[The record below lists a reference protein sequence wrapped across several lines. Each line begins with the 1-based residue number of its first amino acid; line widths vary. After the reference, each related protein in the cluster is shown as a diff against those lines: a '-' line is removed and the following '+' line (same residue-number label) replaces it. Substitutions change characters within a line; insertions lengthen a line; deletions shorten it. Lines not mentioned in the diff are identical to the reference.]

1 MLAYDVDG
9 RLCKA
14 SRAVSII
21 RSARCVLLGCSI
33 EHTEVHKYD
42 HKGGV
47 GVKVSQEAEVV
58 LEDCI
63 MHSHDGVGVLFDQY
77 GACVVQR

>member
-1 MLAYDVDG
+1 MGGLLAYDVDG

-14 SRAVSII
+14 ARAISIM
-21 RSARCVLLGCSI
+21 RAARCVLLGCSI

-47 GVKVSQEAEVV
+47 GIKV
-58 LEDCI
+58 
-63 MHSHDGVGVLFDQY
+63 
-77 GACVVQR
+77 